1 MHRVLGVLVVAAA
14 SFAVWLA
21 WVAYQVLCEE
31 GCAGRPWP
39 LVAQLLLASA
49 GLVPAA
55 ITAVRI
61 ARHGVRRARG
71 ALLVTASVYLL
82 WALLLSVAA

>member
-1 MHRVLGVLVVAAA
+1 VARALGVLVLLAAW
-14 SFAVWLA
+14 FAVWLA
-21 WVAYQVLCEE
+21 VVAYQVLCEE

-39 LVAQLLLASA
+39 LVAQLVLACG

-55 ITAVRI
+55 VAAVRV

-71 ALLVTASVYLL
+71 ALLVAASVYLL

>member
-1 MHRVLGVLVVAAA
+1 VARTLGVLVLVAALL
-14 SFAVWLA
+14 AVWLA

-31 GCAGRPWP
+31 GCAERPWA
-39 LVAQLLLASA
+39 LVAQLILACA

-55 ITAVRI
+55 IAAVRI

-71 ALLVTASVYLL
+71 TLLVVATVYLL

>member
-1 MHRVLGVLVVAAA
+1 MAAL
-14 SFAVWLA
+14 SAVWLA

-39 LVAQLLLASA
+39 LVAQLLLACA

-55 ITAVRI
+55 TAAVRL

-71 ALLVTASVYLL
+71 ALLAVGIVYLL
-82 WALLLSVAA
+82 WAVLLSISA